1 MVVKPNLGP
10 HAGAAQNNLSFT
22 RAFNRIMLA
31 PGRQYITLGGVPFT
45 ARARLTQRGAHEGEP
60 VIVFYSGGRE
70 KARSYACCW
79 GLQTNCNSTHINTY
93 TAAL

>member
-10 HAGAAQNNLSFT
+10 HAGAAQNSLSFT

-31 PGRQYITLGGVPFT
+31 PERQYVTLGGVPFT
-45 ARARLTQRGAHEGEP
+45 ARVRLTQRGTHEGEP
-60 VIVFYSGGRE
+60 VIVFYSAGRE

-79 GLQTNCNSTHINTY
+79 SFQTNCNSTHINTY